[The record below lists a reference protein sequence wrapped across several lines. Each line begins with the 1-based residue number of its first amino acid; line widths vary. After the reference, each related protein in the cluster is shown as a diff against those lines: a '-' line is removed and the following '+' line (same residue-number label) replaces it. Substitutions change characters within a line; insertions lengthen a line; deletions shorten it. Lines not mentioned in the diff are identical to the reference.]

1 MARTIR
7 FTNGADSFTQG
18 FAIENR
24 QLTLLLGGGDDRVVL
39 DRDDDFGGGNRVDMG
54 AGADG
59 LVNEAEAGN
68 LIRLGGGADTYVGL
82 GFGSFSTDRA
92 DTVLGGAGDD
102 LFAVSTFHS
111 RYVGGA
117 GADQF
122 FSVGWQNRFEGGKGV
137 DSISYAPRDDDFTQG
152 GSGVTVDL
160 GAGRAQTGANRF
172 ETLVSIENATGSGAD
187 DALFGSAAANLLAGG
202 GGFDQLSGR
211 GGADTFI
218 WSEAREAPVVADAI
232 DLVTDFTAAEGDR
245 IDLRGIDAD
254 LLTAGDQAFTF
265 RGAEAFSGNAG
276 ELRFAG
282 QILEGDLTGDGIA
295 DFRIGLLD
303 VVTLSAADILL

>member
-1 MARTIR
+1 M
-7 FTNGADSFTQG
+7 SSS
-18 FAIENR
+18 
-24 QLTLLLGGGDDRVVL
+24 
-39 DRDDDFGGGNRVDMG
+39 
-54 AGADG
+54 G
-59 LVNEAEAGN
+59 LWP
-68 LIRLGGGADTYVGL
+68 R
-82 GFGSFSTDRA
+82 RA
-92 DTVLGGAGDD
+92 PV
-102 LFAVSTFHS
+102 
-111 RYVGGA
+111 GA

-218 WSEAREAPVVADAI
+218 WSEAREAPVVAYAI

-245 IDLRGIDAD
+245 IDLRGIDANGGM
-254 LLTAGDQAFTF
+254 AGDQSFA
-265 RGAEAFSGNAG
+265 
-276 ELRFAG
+276 FAG
-282 QILEGDLTGDGIA
+282 STD
-295 DFRIGLLD
+295 RWR
-303 VVTLSAADILL
+303 VTRDKIVLGSGFPTKQAAMEWANAPISTAAPA